1 MKQYRQ
7 AIGDFDKAI
16 SLDGHKLIAYVG
28 KGDCLRLLER
38 YEDAKHFYTVAYNSK
53 KSNISLLLRRAI
65 CNMEMKRF
73 EAALDD
79 INKLLESDPENS
91 EAFYFKGLIFGKL
104 STYNVIQDN
113 QMTPLFVM
121 NRQSSTIQ
129 TREQSRE
136 PFMKSLRSKYKTEIT
151 MKLFSL
157 WNGRS
162 TSTSMKRW

>member
-91 EAFYFKGLIFGKL
+91 
-104 STYNVIQDN
+104 
-113 QMTPLFVM
+113 
-121 NRQSSTIQ
+121 
-129 TREQSRE
+129 
-136 PFMKSLRSKYKTEIT
+136 
-151 MKLFSL
+151 
-157 WNGRS
+157 
-162 TSTSMKRW
+162 